1 MRTTE
6 NDVDPVL
13 AQKIQ
18 ALMQEVYEAGRRD
31 GGAAMRD
38 AILKAATVPVPRNAP
53 AHPPAS
59 KNTETGARAPR
70 GLLPQVM
77 AQAMA
82 SGEGMTEQEIMN
94 AVADIDQRVSPRSI
108 GGQLRRFRDT
118 IYRQEGRRWF
128 LLGGKLAGAASANPA
143 DRL

>member
-1 MRTTE
+1 M
-6 NDVDPVL
+6 DQVL

-18 ALMQEVYEAGRRD
+18 ALMREVYEAGVRD

-38 AILKAATVPVPRNAP
+38 AILKAAAAPVPHKPHPSAPTVNA
-53 AHPPAS
+53 AEAGS
-59 KNTETGARAPR
+59 RAPR

-82 SGEGMTEQEIMN
+82 SGEGMTEQEIVD
-94 AVADIDQRVSPRSI
+94 AVVAIDQRVSPRSI
-108 GGQLRRFRDT
+108 GGQLRRFRGT

-128 LLGGKLAGAASANPA
+128 LLEGKSAGAASATPA
-143 DRL
+143 DLI